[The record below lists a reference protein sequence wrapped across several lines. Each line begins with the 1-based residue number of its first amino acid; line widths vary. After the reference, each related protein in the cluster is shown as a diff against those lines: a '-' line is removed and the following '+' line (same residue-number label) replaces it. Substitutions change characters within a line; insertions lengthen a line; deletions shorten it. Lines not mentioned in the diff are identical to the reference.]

1 MNSQG
6 LGEGVPGVGRS
17 VSAPTVSGLSTL
29 SQFGRLW
36 ATTGDLVGNDNNA
49 SATGA
54 QKKVEKRRVKFQ
66 AAVRVVLIPS
76 RNEYINAGMGDAL
89 WWEESDYSVFKRAA
103 VSELK
108 MLMQAEGILDSKVA
122 IQMMYQPGYLP
133 DDMSFEEKVP
143 TRERSDSSPLASPLT
158 LESMMESVPTMISA
172 PSSSAMREENT
183 QAAEERPV
191 CDDHLGLIAARD
203 DVDLVEHGYHDTHGV
218 YSPAYKLKKKFSD
231 EQHKQLHP
239 LAYMCA

>member
-1 MNSQG
+1 
-6 LGEGVPGVGRS
+6 LGEGAAGVGRS

-76 RNEYINAGMGDAL
+76 RNEYINAGMGDVL

-108 MLMQAEGILDSKVA
+108 MLMQSEGILDSKVA

-133 DDMSFEEKVP
+133 DDMSFEEEVP
-143 TRERSDSSPLASPLT
+143 TRGRSDSSPLASPLT

-172 PSSSAMREENT
+172 PSSSSVREETT
-183 QAAEERPV
+183 QAAEEQPV
-191 CDDHLGLIAARD
+191 CDHLGLIGARD
-203 DVDLVEHGYHDTHGV
+203 DVDLLEHGYHDTHGV
-218 YSPAYKLKKKFSD
+218 YSPACKLKKSPE